1 MVQIV
6 MASLVAVMS
15 LFFASVNSN
24 ESATSSSGQTSDYL
38 ADVQASGPVVNGTD
52 PKGTSAVPE
61 PATMALIA
69 PLLTGL
75 WVMRRK
81 S

>member
-1 MVQIV
+1 MVQII

-15 LFFASVNSN
+15 VFFASVNSN
-24 ESATSSSGQTSDYL
+24 DSASSSSGQTSDFIE
-38 ADVQASGPVVNGTD
+38 VASAPVVDEAGS
-52 PKGTSAVPE
+52 KGTSAVPE

>member
-15 LFFASVNSN
+15 LFFANANSH
-24 ESATSSSGQTSDYL
+24 ESSSSSGQASDY
-38 ADVQASGPVVNGTD
+38 AVDIQASGPVVNAAD
-52 PKGTSAVPE
+52 SKGSSAVPE

>member
-15 LFFASVNSN
+15 LFFASANSN
-24 ESATSSSGQTSDYL
+24 ESSSSSGQTSDF
-38 ADVQASGPVVNGTD
+38 AQVSGPVVNDSQGS
-52 PKGTSAVPE
+52 SAVPE